1 MNTSELEAWV
11 SRFPRLQRRS
21 RELWQ
26 AIYQE
31 FDEQGYPMTV
41 RQMFYR
47 MEVKGMVP
55 KSEAGYRKVQY
66 ALLKMRQAGAI
77 PYAWIADNTRW
88 VRKNVSYHNMFKKR
102 SFFIKRH
109 TSKPSLS

>member
-41 RQMFYR
+41 CGLSSLQISLTTSNTLVISWPYPATGWSLEQSRDLSTTNWMT
-47 MEVKGMVP
+47 P
-55 KSEAGYRKVQY
+55 P
-66 ALLKMRQAGAI
+66 QA
-77 PYAWIADNTRW
+77 IANDGTNNFII
-88 VRKNVSYHNMFKKR
+88 VGPPSGNL
-102 SFFIKRH
+102 FFRLN
-109 TSKPSLS
+109 P